1 MNKKTKFFIVVI
13 ATIISI
19 ILISFSNST
28 GLYFSFIITM
38 PIVGMLFFNVYKKAS
53 YTEAYKLFIL
63 IYLVNLIA
71 LLIERKSVVNFI
83 SVLPSAFVISGIH
96 FILALIG
103 MVIAH
108 LILSFRS
115 GENIYKKVIVI
126 LVIVLLVSPIAF
138 FSNAFN
144 GNPISK
150 MLANSNADKYV
161 KEKYGNLDVK
171 RDETYFEF
179 KTSKY
184 VVKYQ
189 SDKLKDLNFEV
200 HCRLNGKV
208 SYDTYE
214 EDVLNN
220 FSTFTR
226 LDSELREKIYKE
238 NIDGDIVKTKFF
250 FILDEKETILKELVP
265 EMTLKEAIEKFGVYA
280 SITYNME
287 DLDFEKMR
295 GDLIT
300 IYDKYK
306 NEYKIKSINLEI
318 LRGEKAEKGSF
329 IFDINPEILKK
340 DDAADRLKKM
350 YEENKIVN

>member
-1 MNKKTKFFIVVI
+1 MNKKTKFLIVII
-13 ATIISI
+13 ATIVSI
-19 ILISFSNST
+19 ALINFSHIT

-53 YTEAYKLFIL
+53 YTQAYKLFIL
-63 IYLVNLIA
+63 IYIVNLIA

-83 SVLPSAFVISGIH
+83 SVLLDAFVLSGIY
-96 FILALIG
+96 FILALLGI
-103 MVIAH
+103 VIAH
-108 LILSFRS
+108 LILSFKS

-126 LVIVLLVSPIAF
+126 LVIILLASPIAF
-138 FSNAFN
+138 FSNALN
-144 GNPISK
+144 GNPVSK
-150 MLANSNADKYV
+150 MLVNSNADKYV
-161 KEKYGNLDVK
+161 KEKYSNIDVK

-200 HCRLNGKV
+200 HCEMNGDV
-208 SYDTYE
+208 AYDTYE

-220 FSTFTR
+220 FSTFKR
-226 LDSELREKIYKE
+226 LDTELRERVFEE
-238 NIDGDIVKTKFF
+238 NIDGDKVETKFF
-250 FILDEKETILKELVP
+250 FLLDEKETILKELVP
-265 EMTLKEAIEKFGVYA
+265 EMTLNDAIEKFDVYA

-295 GDLIT
+295 DDLIT

-306 NEYKIKSINLEI
+306 NDYKIKTIFLEI
-318 LRGEKAEKGSF
+318 LRGENPDKGAF
-329 IFDINPEILKK
+329 ITDINPNILKSN
-340 DDAADRLKKM
+340 DAAEQLKKM
-350 YEENKIVN
+350 YEENKLGK